1 MGPPATSKNIA
12 FGLLGAAAGGALG
25 YFLFFWMA
33 RQGFYTL
40 ILPPALVGLG
50 AGLCARRRS
59 SLLAVICAVAGLAL
73 GIFTEWQLA
82 PFIKDNSLGYF
93 LTHIHNLRPV
103 TLIMLAIGT
112 FLSYR
117 LGLGFDSD
125 N

>member
-1 MGPPATSKNIA
+1 
-12 FGLLGAAAGGALG
+12 
-25 YFLFFWMA
+25 MA

-59 SLLAVICAVAGLAL
+59 SLLAIICAVAGLAL
-73 GIFTEWQLA
+73 GIFTEWKLA

-93 LTHIHNLRPV
+93 LTHFHNLRPV